1 MDLVNMY
8 VKMMLFNHYIILYL
22 NIIYF
27 EKLQKDI
34 FHNFCIRI
42 LQDNS

>member
-1 MDLVNMY
+1 MNLVNVY
-8 VKMMLFNHYIILYL
+8 VKMMLLNHYIILYL
-22 NIIYF
+22 NIICF

-34 FHNFCIRI
+34 FHNFHIRI

>member
-8 VKMMLFNHYIILYL
+8 VNMMLPNYNIIFYL

-34 FHNFCIRI
+34 FHNFLNRI